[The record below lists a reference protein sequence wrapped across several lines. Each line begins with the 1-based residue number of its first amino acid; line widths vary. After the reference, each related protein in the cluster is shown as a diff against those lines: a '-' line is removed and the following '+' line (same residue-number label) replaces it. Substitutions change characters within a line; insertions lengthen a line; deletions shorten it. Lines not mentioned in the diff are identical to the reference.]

1 MKTSNALLFILVLV
15 YINAST
21 EWPTHTV
28 CKEDNLEIHYKSC
41 GEIFYISIFLLA
53 AQQSCS
59 YAVSKAYKP
68 RSEWKGYTPKPAL
81 GFTSKIFL
89 VFQVQLVLVH
99 IHAQI

>member
-1 MKTSNALLFILVLV
+1 MPAQNGLHTQSAKRTTWK
-15 YINAST
+15 YITKA
-21 EWPTHTV
+21 V
-28 CKEDNLEIHYKSC
+28 VRFFC
-41 GEIFYISIFLLA
+41 ISIFLLA